1 MSHER
6 FLAAAQRVLDGD
18 DSTEAANELKDV
30 VLEEFPGDE
39 QYDELVEVLARYA
52 SDQDDPGTVTEEVR
66 TVIRET
72 IARVM

>member
-1 MSHER
+1 MSNER

-18 DSTEAANELKDV
+18 DSMKAANELKDV
-30 VLEEFPGDE
+30 VLDEFPGDD
-39 QYDELVEVLARYA
+39 QYDELVDVLTRYA

-72 IARVM
+72 IARAM

>member
-18 DSTEAANELKDV
+18 DSIEAANELKEV
-30 VLEEFPGDE
+30 VLGEHPGDE
-39 QYDELVEVLARYA
+39 HYDELIEVLARYE

-72 IARVM
+72 IAKVM